1 VNGARLR
8 VALLYVN
15 STLRRGKRMTLA
27 RLTTS
32 RVLCLLCAAIVCSG
46 PLWFS
51 LAPRSLSIALALGIA
66 IVLVTWTRRK
76 RHAMNALAPCHA
88 MQAALTTTTNV
99 DPSARIPTQTRRHR
113 RRETVPVQ
121 RRSTLRRNDGNPR
134 RRASLSAPQML
145 VENAP
150 RIWPSGE
157 PSSRYVH

>member
-15 STLRRGKRMTLA
+15 STLRRGKRMTLV

-51 LAPRSLSIALALGIA
+51 LAPSSSLLLALGIA
-66 IVLVTWTRRK
+66 IVLMTWARRA
-76 RHAMNALAPCHA
+76 RHAIHAAPHTTH
-88 MQAALTTTTNV
+88 AALTTTTNEDQSV
-99 DPSARIPTQTRRHR
+99 SVRISAKSRRHQRRVMIPTHR
-113 RRETVPVQ
+113 R
-121 RRSTLRRNDGNPR
+121 SALRRNEGNPR
-134 RRASLSAPQML
+134 RRASLSGAHSL

-150 RIWPSGE
+150 RMWPSTE
-157 PSSRYVH
+157 PSSRSIH

>member
-15 STLRRGKRMTLA
+15 STLRRGKRMTLV

-51 LAPRSLSIALALGIA
+51 LAPSSSLLLALGIA
-66 IVLVTWTRRK
+66 IVLIIWARRA
-76 RHAMNALAPCHA
+76 RHAINAAPHTTH
-88 MQAALTTTTNV
+88 AALTTTTNEDQSV
-99 DPSARIPTQTRRHR
+99 RISAKPRRHQRRVMIPTHR
-113 RRETVPVQ
+113 R
-121 RRSTLRRNDGNPR
+121 SALRRNEGNPR
-134 RRASLSAPQML
+134 RRASLSGAQSL

-150 RIWPSGE
+150 RMWPSTE
-157 PSSRYVH
+157 PSSRSIH